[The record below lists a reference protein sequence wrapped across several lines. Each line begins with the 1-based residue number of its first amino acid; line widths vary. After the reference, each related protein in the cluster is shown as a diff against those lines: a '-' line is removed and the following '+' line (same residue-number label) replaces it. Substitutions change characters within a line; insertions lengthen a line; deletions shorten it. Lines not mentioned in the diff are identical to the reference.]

1 MGKKREKRERKKK
14 EVMCRTKSGIINQN
28 KILFKYFIQRTP
40 IYTL

>member
-1 MGKKREKRERKKK
+1 MGKKREKREKKK
-14 EVMCRTKSGIINQN
+14 EVMCRTESGIINQN